1 MIAFE
6 INVSFTV
13 MVVGMITI
21 FMYIYTGF
29 MKFLNKDEQIISQSS
44 HILTSYKSSGNN
56 REHLEF
62 THEWKNQ
69 QQNPEK
75 AHQKHWRQ
83 IILYSILNACT

>member
-1 MIAFE
+1 
-6 INVSFTV
+6 
-13 MVVGMITI
+13 
-21 FMYIYTGF
+21 

-62 THEWKNQ
+62 THEWRNQ

-83 IILYSILNACT
+83 IIKLYGDSHVVIHFNNERVN